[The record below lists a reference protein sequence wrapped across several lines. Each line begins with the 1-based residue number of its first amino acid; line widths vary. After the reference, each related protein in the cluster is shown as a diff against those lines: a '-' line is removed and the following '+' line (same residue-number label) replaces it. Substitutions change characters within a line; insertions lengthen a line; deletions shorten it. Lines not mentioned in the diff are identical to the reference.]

1 MKIVKAILIAS
12 CSVPALV
19 FAIFLLAGVTFLI
32 SELIDKGEYTNGW
45 LGIVYAGSMYAY
57 FSVPISTI
65 PTIVLGLPISLL
77 AEKYGY
83 LTKRVVLTGAAII
96 GGLFLIAAA
105 IVFFETIN
113 IELIV
118 WSFIAGGIGGL
129 INGYVFQK
137 ARNLTTASKLTRLR
151 RALEAR
157 RYEYK
162 EHE

>member
-12 CSVPALV
+12 ISVPALV
-19 FAIFLLAGVTFLI
+19 FAIFLLAGVGSLI

-45 LGIVYAGSMYAY
+45 IGIVYAGSMYAY
-57 FSVPISTI
+57 FAVPISTV

-77 AEKYGY
+77 AEKYGF
-83 LTKRVVLTGAAII
+83 LTKRVVLTGAAIT
-96 GGLFLIAAA
+96 GGLFLVAAA
-105 IVFFETIN
+105 IAFFKTIN

-137 ARNLTTASKLTRLR
+137 AKKPNNRLQFDAATP
-151 RALEAR
+151 RA
-157 RYEYK
+157 
-162 EHE
+162 